1 MTKVIV
7 AMSGGVDSSVA
18 ALLLKKEN
26 FEVSGIF
33 MKLFNFPRFREAEKS
48 AKKIAKIL
56 KIPLIVVDFQKE
68 FKKKVIDYFLRE
80 YKRGL
85 TPNPCVVCN
94 KKIKFGLL
102 LKKAKNLGADFL
114 ATGHYAKK
122 SKIKKDPIGS
132 RKRQQKSEI
141 IYKLLKGKDKTK
153 DQSYFLWQ
161 INQKQLR
168 HILFPVGRYTKEEVK
183 KLAKSSGILE
193 LIRQESQDI
202 CFMTSTNFDEF
213 LKSLIKTNKGKIITK
228 KGEIIGEHQ
237 GLFFYTIGQRKG
249 VKLPKGPY
257 YVLNKDFK
265 KNILVVTKNQKD
277 LNRKELIVKNVNW
290 ISDKVPKFPLKIRAK
305 IRYGHKLASAAI
317 YKIQDTCLPAGRA
330 RYKIQ
335 FKRPQRAITPGQSV
349 VFYKGNELLGG
360 GIIC

>member
-1 MTKVIV
+1 MEKKRIIC

-18 ALLLKKEN
+18 ALLLKKEG
-26 FEVSGIF
+26 FEVSGVF
-33 MKLFNFPRFREAEKS
+33 MKLIDTPSFRAQEKN

-94 KKIKFGLL
+94 KVIKFGLL
-102 LKKAKNLGADFL
+102 LKKVKNLGADFL
-114 ATGHYAKK
+114 ATGHYIRK
-122 SKIKKDPIGS
+122 SKIKD
-132 RKRQQKSEI
+132 QKSKI
-141 IYKLLKGKDKTK
+141 IYKLLRAKDKEK

-168 HILFPVGRYTKEEVK
+168 HMLFPVGKYTKEEVK
-183 KLAKSSGILE
+183 KIAKRFGILK

-202 CFMTSTNFDEF
+202 CFIRDKNIDKY
-213 LKSLIKTNKGKIITK
+213 LKARISQKRGKILTA

-249 VKLPKGPY
+249 VKLPGGPY
-257 YVLNKDFK
+257 YVLNKDLK
-265 KNILVVTKNQKD
+265 KNILNVTKNKKD
-277 LNRKELIVKNVNW
+277 LNKKELIVKNVSW
-290 ISDKVPKFPLKIRAK
+290 ISGKVPKFPLKIRAK
-305 IRYGHKLASAAI
+305 IRYRHKLAKAI
-317 YKIQDTCLPAGRA
+317 LTQNSKLKTQN
-330 RYKIQ
+330 RYKYKVI
-335 FKRPQRAITPGQSV
+335 FERPQRAITPGQSV